1 MLHPEPSRVARA
13 PVRPPY
19 PSPIPAPGD
28 EAQWMLDALHE
39 PCLVL
44 GSGARVLAANRA
56 FLRVVALRAEEV
68 MGQGLFGLSGGA
80 WDVPGLRAVVEGRAP
95 GGEVVEEHRVEVH
108 LPHLGRRV
116 LSANYRPFRRGPGGE
131 PAHLLALRE
140 LPVEPPRNPEH
151 LLRIVPDQ
159 ETELVWLVDAGETI
173 QHVSPLVE
181 SLLGYAAEEL
191 QGVHVGSL
199 LHPDDRPEFER
210 FFAAAW
216 TESSPGL
223 AFRVRRKDGAHVWL
237 GTVARLVREPDGTV
251 ALLHLVSRDVSER
264 KRTEQTLQ
272 RLIRQNRLILDSVG
286 DGICGLDPAGKII
299 FKNPAVT
306 RLLGYPPGELLGRSY
321 HSIFHHSY
329 EDGSPRPP
337 GECPICA
344 TLHDGEARQVS
355 DDVFWRKD
363 GTPLPVEY
371 SSTPALEDEKLVGAV
386 LVFRDAT
393 ARKEAEAA
401 LRHARWLAGIGQT
414 VLTLRHEINNPLTSM
429 LADATLLEME
439 GNTPGEERE
448 MVQSIV
454 RQARRIGEVVRR
466 LMERKDS
473 PSLRQVGASHML
485 DLSSPP
491 EG

>member
-1 MLHPEPSRVARA
+1 MLLPEPSRGARA
-13 PVRPPY
+13 PVRPAY
-19 PSPIPAPGD
+19 PASAAAE
-28 EAQWMLDALHE
+28 EAQWILDALHQ
-39 PCLVL
+39 PCLLL
-44 GSGARVLAANRA
+44 GGGARVLAANRA
-56 FLRVVALRAEEV
+56 FLRVVALPAEEV
-68 MGQGLFGLSGGA
+68 VGQGLFGLSGGA
-80 WDVPGLRAVVEGRAP
+80 WDVPPLRAVVEGRAP
-95 GGEVVEEHRVEVH
+95 GGEVVEEHQVELH
-108 LPHLGRRV
+108 LPDRGARV
-116 LSANYRPFRRGPGGE
+116 LSANYRPFRRGQGGE
-131 PAHLLALRE
+131 PLHLLALRE
-140 LPVEPPRNPEH
+140 LAEDSPRHPEH

-159 ETELVWLVDAGETI
+159 ESELVWLADAGETI
-173 QHVSPLVE
+173 RHVSPLVE
-181 SLLGYAAEEL
+181 SLLGYAVEEL
-191 QGVHVGSL
+191 QGVHIGSL
-199 LHPDDRPEFER
+199 LHPDDRPDFAR

-223 AFRVRRKDGAHVWL
+223 AFRVRRKDGEHVWL
-237 GTVARLVREPDGTV
+237 GTVARPVREPDGTV
-251 ALLHLVSRDVSER
+251 VFLHLVSRDVSER
-264 KRTEQTLQ
+264 KYTEQTLQ
-272 RLIRQNRLILDSVG
+272 RLIRQNRLIMDSVG
-286 DGICGLDPAGKII
+286 DGICGLDLAGKII
-299 FKNPAVT
+299 FKNPAVA

-321 HSIFHHSY
+321 HETFHHSY
-329 EDGSPRPP
+329 ENGSPRPP

-344 TLHDGEARQVS
+344 LLRDGEARQVS

-371 SSTPALEDEKLVGAV
+371 SVTPALEEGKPVGAV

-393 ARKEAEAA
+393 GRKEAEAA

-473 PSLRQVGASHML
+473 PSLRQVGAAHML